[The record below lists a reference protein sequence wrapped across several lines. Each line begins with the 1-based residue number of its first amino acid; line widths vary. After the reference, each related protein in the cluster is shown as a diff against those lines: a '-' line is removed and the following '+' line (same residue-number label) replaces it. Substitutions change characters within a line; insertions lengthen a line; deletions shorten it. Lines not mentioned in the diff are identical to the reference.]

1 MHIKGKTNKL
11 VIQYAMDY
19 FKEKG
24 IHTSLS
30 YNQEED
36 IYILSLES
44 SPLIMTFNC
53 LTLAITSSSSD
64 TSRDSR
70 ISYSYSHVT
79 SKTFDDD
86 GNSLFDINEVLYNE
100 VLDQAYSL
108 YQSSK

>member
-36 IYILSLES
+36 IYILSLEP
-44 SPLIMTFNC
+44 SPIVMTFNC
-53 LTLAITSSSSD
+53 LTLAIVDQADISK
-64 TSRDSR
+64 DSR

-79 SKTFDDD
+79 NKTFDDE

-100 VLDQAYSL
+100 VLDQAFSL

>member
-30 YNQEED
+30 YNPEED
-36 IYILSLES
+36 IYTLSLGS
-44 SPLIMTFNC
+44 SPLVMTFNC
-53 LTLAITSSSSD
+53 LTLAIASCSD

-86 GNSLFDINEVLYNE
+86 GNSLFDINEVLYNA
-100 VLDQAYSL
+100 VLDQAFSL

>member
-30 YNQEED
+30 YNAEED
-36 IYILSLES
+36 IYILSLGS
-44 SPLIMTFNC
+44 SPIVMTFNC
-53 LTLAITSSSSD
+53 LTLAITSSSD
-64 TSRDSR
+64 ASRDLR

-100 VLDQAYSL
+100 VLNQAFSI